1 MYQHTERNKKM
12 KKRGIVTLIIG
23 AVILLLGIVVP
34 LVFSNVT
41 TGTPTGEL
49 TIKDPQRWSLFLAL
63 AFIPTGFAILFTG
76 LFTVIFT
83 KFTENVCKVS
93 TTLIS
98 IALSSFGGLLVISLF
113 NLYIYAVFNE
123 SSIHPVSYPVSLF
136 ATLLSFFA
144 CCILALFY
152 YFARKKNY
160 SMQGVAIDLL
170 TMGLYF
176 LPMTLFWGSI
186 EMVASELLALLS

>member
-1 MYQHTERNKKM
+1 M

-34 LVFSNVT
+34 LVFSYVT

-93 TTLIS
+93 TTLMS

-123 SSIHPVSYPVSLF
+123 SSIHPVSYPVSFF
-136 ATLLSFFA
+136 ATLRSFFA
-144 CCILALFY
+144 CCILAILY
-152 YFARKKNY
+152 YFSRKKNY

-176 LPMTLFWGSI
+176 IPMTLFWGCI
-186 EMVASELLALLS
+186 EMVASELLALLT